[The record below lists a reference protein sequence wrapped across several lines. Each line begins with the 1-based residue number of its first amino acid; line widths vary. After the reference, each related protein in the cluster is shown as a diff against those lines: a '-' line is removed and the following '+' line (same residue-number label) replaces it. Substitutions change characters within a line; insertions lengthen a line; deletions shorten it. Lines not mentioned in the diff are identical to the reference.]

1 MGLIS
6 FIKSVGA
13 KLHGASED
21 RPAAPEVLKQEIAKQ
36 GLPADKVA
44 VAVSGDTVTLTGKAA
59 TIEEAEKI
67 SLAVGNTLGVSK
79 VANDITVDKPAV
91 EAKMYT
97 VQKGDNLSKIAEAQ
111 YGKGKANEYH
121 RIFEANKPM
130 LKSPDLIY
138 PGQVLR
144 IPALP

>member
-13 KLHGASED
+13 KLHGASEEK
-21 RPAAPEVLKQEIAKQ
+21 PAAPEVLKQEIAKQ

-59 TIEEAEKI
+59 TTEEAEKI

-79 VANDITVDKPAV
+79 VANDISVDKPAP

>member
-6 FIKSVGA
+6 FIKGVGA

-21 RPAAPEVLKQEIAKQ
+21 KPATPEVLKQEIAKQ

-44 VAVSGDTVTLTGKAA
+44 VAVSGDTVTLTGKAV
-59 TIEEAEKI
+59 TTEEAEKI

-79 VANDITVDKPAV
+79 VANDIVVEKPSTD
-91 EAKMYT
+91 AKMYT
-97 VQKGDNLSKIAEAQ
+97 VKKGDNLSKIAEAE
-111 YGKGKANEYH
+111 YGKGRANEYH

>member
-21 RPAAPEVLKQEIAKQ
+21 APAAPEILKQEVAKQ
-36 GLPADKVA
+36 GLPADKIN
-44 VAVSGDTVTLTGKAA
+44 VAVSGNTVTVTGKAA
-59 TIEEAEKI
+59 STEEAEKI
-67 SLAVGNTLGVSK
+67 ALTVGNSVGVSQ
-79 VANDITVDKPAV
+79 VANNITVEKPAAD
-91 EAKMYT
+91 AKMYT
-97 VQKGDNLSKIAEAQ
+97 VQKGDNLSKIAESQ

-144 IPALP
+144 IPPLA

>member
-6 FIKSVGA
+6 FIKGVGA

-21 RPAAPEVLKQEIAKQ
+21 KPAAPEVLKQEIAKQ

-44 VAVSGDTVTLTGKAA
+44 VAVSGDTVTLTGKAS
-59 TIEEAEKI
+59 TTEEAEKI

-79 VANDITVDKPAV
+79 VANDIVVEKPSTV
-91 EAKMYT
+91 AKMYT
-97 VQKGDNLSKIAEAQ
+97 VQKGDNLSKIAETQ

>member
-21 RPAAPEVLKQEIAKQ
+21 KPATPEILKQEVAKQ
-36 GLPADKVA
+36 GLPADKID
-44 VAVSGDTVTLTGKAA
+44 VAVSGNTVTVTGKAA
-59 TIEEAEKI
+59 STEEAEKI
-67 SLAVGNTLGVSK
+67 ALTVGNSVGVSQ
-79 VANDITVDKPAV
+79 VANNITVEKPAV
-91 EAKMYT
+91 GAKMYT

-144 IPALP
+144 IPPLS

>member
-6 FIKSVGA
+6 FIRGVGA

-21 RPAAPEVLKQEIAKQ
+21 KPAAPEVLKQEVANH
-36 GLPADKVA
+36 GLPADKIDVA
-44 VAVSGDTVTLTGKAA
+44 VAGSVVTVTGKAA
-59 TIEEAEKI
+59 STEEAEKI
-67 SLAVGNTLGVSK
+67 ALTVGNSMGVSQ
-79 VANDITVDKPAV
+79 VANNIVVEKPAP

-97 VQKGDNLSKIAEAQ
+97 VQKGDNLSKIAEAM

-121 RIFEANKPM
+121 RIFNANKPM

-144 IPALP
+144 IPPQA

>member
-21 RPAAPEVLKQEIAKQ
+21 KPAAPEILKQEVANH
-36 GLPADKVA
+36 GLPADKID
-44 VAVSGDTVTLTGKAA
+44 VAVSGNTVTVSGKAA
-59 TIEEAEKI
+59 STEEAEKI
-67 SLAVGNTLGVSK
+67 ALTVGNSMGVSQ
-79 VANDITVDKPAV
+79 VANNITVEKPSP

-144 IPALP
+144 IPPLA

>member
-13 KLHGASED
+13 KLHGASEEK
-21 RPAAPEVLKQEIAKQ
+21 PATPEVLKQEIAKQ

-44 VAVSGDTVTLTGKAA
+44 VSVSGDTVTVTGKAA
-59 TIEEAEKI
+59 TTEEAEKI
-67 SLAVGNTLGVSK
+67 ALTVGNTVGVSK
-79 VANDITVDKPAV
+79 VANDIVVDKPAP

-97 VQKGDNLSKIAEAQ
+97 VQKGDNLSKIAESQ

-121 RIFEANKPM
+121 RIFDANKPM

-144 IPALP
+144 VPPLP

>member
-21 RPAAPEVLKQEIAKQ
+21 KPAAPEVLKQEVAKQ
-36 GLPADKVA
+36 GLPADKINVS
-44 VAVSGDTVTLTGKAA
+44 VSGNTVTVTGKAA
-59 TIEEAEKI
+59 STEEAEKI
-67 SLAVGNTLGVSK
+67 ALAVGNSVGVSQ
-79 VANDITVDKPAV
+79 VANNITVEKPGP

-111 YGKGKANEYH
+111 FGKGKANEYH

-144 IPALP
+144 IPPLS

>member
-13 KLHGASED
+13 RLHGASED
-21 RPAAPEVLKQEIAKQ
+21 KPAAPEVLKQEVAKQ
-36 GLPADKVA
+36 GLSADKIEVK
-44 VAVSGDTVTLTGKAA
+44 VSGDTVTVSGKAA
-59 TIEEAEKI
+59 TTEEAEKI
-67 SLAVGNTLGVSK
+67 ALTVGNSLGVSQ
-79 VANDITVDKPAV
+79 VANDLKVDKATPP
-91 EAKMYT
+91 AKMYT

-121 RIFEANKPM
+121 RIFDANKPM

-138 PGQVLR
+138 PGLVLR
-144 IPALP
+144 IPALS

>member
-6 FIKSVGA
+6 FIKGVGA

-21 RPAAPEVLKQEIAKQ
+21 KPAAPEVLKQEIAKQ

-44 VAVSGDTVTLTGKAA
+44 VAVSGDTVTLTGKAS
-59 TIEEAEKI
+59 TTEEAEKI

-79 VANDITVDKPAV
+79 VANDIVVEKPSTV
-91 EAKMYT
+91 AKMYT

>member
-13 KLHGASED
+13 KLHGASEEK
-21 RPAAPEVLKQEIAKQ
+21 PAAPEVLKQEVVKQ
-36 GLPADKVA
+36 GLPADKIDIA
-44 VAVSGDTVTLTGKAA
+44 VAGSVVTVTGKAA
-59 TIEEAEKI
+59 STEEAEKI
-67 SLAVGNTLGVSK
+67 ALTVGNSMGVSQ
-79 VANDITVDKPAV
+79 VANNIVVEKPAP

-97 VQKGDNLSKIAEAQ
+97 VQKGDNLSKIAEAV

-121 RIFEANKPM
+121 RIFNANKPM
-130 LKSPDLIY
+130 LKNPDLIY

-144 IPALP
+144 IPPLA

>member
-13 KLHGASED
+13 KLHGATED
-21 RPAAPEVLKQEIAKQ
+21 KPAAPEILKQEVANH
-36 GLPADKVA
+36 GLPADKID
-44 VAVSGDTVTLTGKAA
+44 VAVSGNTVTVSGKAA
-59 TIEEAEKI
+59 STEEAEKI
-67 SLAVGNTLGVSK
+67 ALSMGVSQ
-79 VANDITVDKPAV
+79 VANNITVEKPAP

-144 IPALP
+144 IPPLA

>member
-1 MGLIS
+1 M
-6 FIKSVGA
+6 GA

-21 RPAAPEVLKQEIAKQ
+21 KPAAPEVLKQEIAKQ

-44 VAVSGDTVTLTGKAA
+44 VAVSGDTVTLTGKAS
-59 TIEEAEKI
+59 TTEEAEKI

-79 VANDITVDKPAV
+79 VANDIVVEKPSTV
-91 EAKMYT
+91 AKMYT
-97 VQKGDNLSKIAEAQ
+97 VQKGDNLSKIAETQ

>member
-21 RPAAPEVLKQEIAKQ
+21 KPAAPEILKQEVAKQ
-36 GLPADKVA
+36 GLPADKIN
-44 VAVSGDTVTLTGKAA
+44 VAVSGDTVTVTGKAA
-59 TIEEAEKI
+59 STEEAEKI
-67 SLAVGNTLGVSK
+67 ALTVGNSMGVSQ
-79 VANDITVDKPAV
+79 VANNITVEKPAP

-97 VQKGDNLSKIAEAQ
+97 VQKGDNLSKIAEGQ

-144 IPALP
+144 IPPLA

>member
-21 RPAAPEVLKQEIAKQ
+21 KPAAPEILKQEVAKQ
-36 GLPADKVA
+36 GLPADKIN
-44 VAVSGDTVTLTGKAA
+44 VAVSGDTVTVTGKAA
-59 TIEEAEKI
+59 STEEAEKI
-67 SLAVGNTLGVSK
+67 ALTVGNSVGVAQ
-79 VANDITVDKPAV
+79 VANNITVEKPAP

-97 VQKGDNLSKIAEAQ
+97 VKKGDNLSKIAEAM

-144 IPALP
+144 VPPLA

>member
-21 RPAAPEVLKQEIAKQ
+21 KPAAPEVLKQEIAKQ

-44 VAVSGDTVTLTGKAA
+44 VAVSGDTVTVTGKAA
-59 TIEEAEKI
+59 TTEEAEKI
-67 SLAVGNTLGVSK
+67 ALTVGNTIGVSK
-79 VANDITVDKPAV
+79 VANNIVVDKPAPD
-91 EAKMYT
+91 AKMYT

-121 RIFEANKPM
+121 RIFDANKPM

-144 IPALP
+144 IPPLP

>member
-21 RPAAPEVLKQEIAKQ
+21 KPAAPEVLKQEIAKQ

-44 VAVSGDTVTLTGKAA
+44 VAVSGDTVTLTGKA
-59 TIEEAEKI
+59 TTTEEAEKI
-67 SLAVGNTLGVSK
+67 ALAVGNTIGVSK
-79 VANDITVDKPAV
+79 VANDIAVEKPAA

-111 YGKGKANEYH
+111 YGKGKASEYH

>member
-6 FIKSVGA
+6 FIKGVGA

-21 RPAAPEVLKQEIAKQ
+21 KPAAPEVLKQEIAKQ

-44 VAVSGDTVTLTGKAA
+44 VAVSGDTVTLTGKAS
-59 TIEEAEKI
+59 TTEEAEKI
-67 SLAVGNTLGVSK
+67 SLAVGNTLGVSM
-79 VANDITVDKPAV
+79 VANDIVVEKPSTV
-91 EAKMYT
+91 AKMYT
-97 VQKGDNLSKIAEAQ
+97 VQKGDNLSKIAETQ

>member
-21 RPAAPEVLKQEIAKQ
+21 KPAAPEVLKQEIAKQ

-44 VAVSGDTVTLTGKAA
+44 VAVSGDTVTLTGKAS
-59 TIEEAEKI
+59 TTEEAEKI
-67 SLAVGNTLGVSK
+67 SLAVGNTLGVSM
-79 VANDITVDKPAV
+79 VANDIVVEKPSTV
-91 EAKMYT
+91 AKMYI